1 MSLDLRDELE
11 NATSSLSAPGDLA
24 IRARRAGQRRL
35 MARRRWTAIGSVAA
49 IVLVGLGVA
58 NVPLLPGGTTGTPG
72 SSTAPEQALAS
83 VSLPDPAPGFPHR
96 LQPDAAPRLITLDGT
111 QSWSRNFSLAA
122 KPESTASDGTGI
134 ANGPETVI
142 EVGTCPMP
150 GTASAIGG
158 HPITERPS
166 VAGTTGAVIKFEQSP
181 GNPVTALYFHTGRFT
196 VAITG
201 INNASTEQLVALGN
215 ALTGLA

>member
-1 MSLDLRDELE
+1 L
-11 NATSSLSAPGDLA
+11 
-24 IRARRAGQRRL
+24 
-35 MARRRWTAIGSVAA
+35 TAIGSVAA
-49 IVLVGLGVA
+49 AVMVGLAVA
-58 NVPLLPGGTTGTPG
+58 NMSSMPGSTTVTPG

-83 VSLPDPAPGFPHR
+83 ISLPDPAPGFPHR

-111 QSWSRNFSLAA
+111 QSWSRNFSVAA
-122 KPESTASDGTGI
+122 QPESTASDGTGI
-134 ANGPETVI
+134 ANGPEAVI
-142 EVGTCPMP
+142 EVGTFPMP

-181 GNPVTALYFHTGRFT
+181 GNPVTALYFRSGRFT

-201 INNASTEQLVALGN
+201 INNASTAQLVALGN
-215 ALTGLA
+215 ALTGLG